1 MIETPLISVITPA
14 YNGADYLPELIESVL
29 AQDYPHYEHIIIDDG
44 STDGGATIKVLSSY
58 SHLRWWS
65 RKNMGQYASQNEGI
79 NAAKGDIVV
88 IIAADDVF
96 NTPKAFQHI
105 VDYWREHPNC
115 DFVYGKALRMNEKSV
130 MLPNIDITT
139 PPSLWLLKQVVYVQH
154 CSLFIST
161 IFLREHN
168 LFFNA
173 NLKYTGDWDWLI
185 RIFCATKNI
194 GYLKKP
200 LAIIRMHP
208 AQTSRTAKVSALA
221 TEHRRIAEVY
231 GGSYTLHR
239 FLLKCISYRAMVLIA
254 FDTLRQRG
262 FGAFYQRVKQW
273 IIMRC
278 AR

>member
-1 MIETPLISVITPA
+1 MIETPLISVITPV
-14 YNGADYLPELIESVL
+14 YNGADYLPELIKSVL
-29 AQDYPHYEHIIIDDG
+29 AQNYPHYEHIIIDDG
-44 STDGGATIKVLSSY
+44 SSDGGATIKVLSCY

-96 NTPKAFQHI
+96 NTPEAFQHI

-115 DFVYGKALRMNEKSV
+115 DFVYGKTLRMQEKSV
-130 MLPNIDITT
+130 MLPNIEITS

-173 NLKYTGDWDWLI
+173 HLKYTGDWDWLI
-185 RIFCATKNI
+185 RIFSTTKNI

-208 AQTSRTAKVSALA
+208 AQTSRTAKVSAIA

-231 GGSYTLHR
+231 GGNYTLHN
-239 FLLKCISYRAMVLIA
+239 FLQKCINYRAMVLIA
-254 FDTLRQRG
+254 FDILRQRG
-262 FGAFYQRVKQW
+262 FEAFYQRIKQW